1 MAELDLPTT
10 SMARKAGALSPAQ
23 FDFAAN
29 WLAHW
34 HANGGAATIEADGRL
49 SLSIPEWRFSP
60 SYRPASM
67 ELSSELRNSHETFC
81 DGLHMGKARA
91 LLDLLETITDGRD
104 AVKSYLVAGRA

>member
-1 MAELDLPTT
+1 MSAGADI
-10 SMARKAGALSPAQ
+10 GALSPAQ
-23 FDFAAN
+23 AEFAAT

-34 HANGGAATIEADGRL
+34 RAIGGTEAIEADGRL
-49 SLSIPEWRFSP
+49 SFIFPEWRFSP
-60 SYRPASM
+60 SYKPANM
-67 ELSSELRNSHETFC
+67 ELSSELRSLHETFC